1 MPTRRD
7 LNPAHRILPAPEH
20 ALTPSCPPAN
30 DEFRFE
36 GIENSL
42 SFKLPASMADWNLLK
57 KLARPTPELLGLIDS
72 RRSRVILVIKYSH
85 HAHQVAA
92 IEKWKLIRSRTD
104 DFLCFVQTS
113 NDSRWVY
120 GSERS
125 SASSIAILFIF
136 KLFSNKCLSQTKEFC
151 LPPELSSRFESI
163 RNYIFSHL
171 T

>member
-57 KLARPTPELLGLIDS
+57 KLARSTPELLGLIDS

-92 IEKWKLIRSRTD
+92 IENRNWLNSI
-104 DFLCFVQTS
+104 FYVLCKQQH
-113 NDSRWVY
+113 
-120 GSERS
+120 
-125 SASSIAILFIF
+125 SASIQHIFTSVSLLILRIPDVFIF
-136 KLFSNKCLSQTKEFC
+136 KLFRREMLISNKGIFVSEMQT
-151 LPPELSSRFESI
+151 
-163 RNYIFSHL
+163 
-171 T
+171 